1 MPSPAGPGRTR
12 PVCASEASS
21 GSLASVPTGPVQ
33 LTRPATLT
41 WLPSVSVTSRPVPD
55 RRADATVPVCR
66 TRRPAS
72 ANGVQPARGLG
83 GHPVPRDLPRASV
96 LLDEPALVVVTQAL
110 PQLRGHRPE
119 AVDRRA
125 PVAGLGD
132 RPLDVGVD
140 DPVQLLERADPG
152 DARRRRH
159 QRGGR
164 HPVRRGHQVVPRD
177 RVQGP
182 PRTVRSDRD
191 VDHGQPGADQQEVT
205 VGQLVVPGVRD
216 IGTAEPGRRPVGA
229 RRGPGGEHDGA
240 GDDRLTRGEA
250 HREPVTAPGDPDHG
264 FLPAF
269 EAGVA
274 GVLRRG
280 LQQAVDVVAVH
291 RARDEVL
298 RLRFRVVVVAHPAEE
313 VLGVPREGTHPA
325 GGDVEQ
331 VAFVGRGVRRP
342 AARSSGWG
350 RPARSGSAATGWSP
364 GARPSAHPRH
374 RPPPRR
380 HSSRPRL
387 HASDPPLKSS
397 NQVY

>member
-1 MPSPAGPGRTR
+1 MCQRGEQRVLDERADRTR
-12 PVCASEASS
+12 AVDQTRDLD
-21 GSLASVPTGPVQ
+21 LAAVGQ
-33 LTRPATLT
+33 RDLETRP
-41 WLPSVSVTSRPVPD
+41 
-55 RRADATVPVCR
+55 
-66 TRRPAS
+66 RPAS
-72 ANGVQPARGLG
+72 RRDRPGVPDEATGVGNGLQPARGLG
-83 GHPVPRDLPRASV
+83 GHPVPPDLPRASV

-110 PQLRGHRPE
+110 PQLCGHRPE

-125 PVAGLGD
+125 PVAGLGNGH
-132 RPLDVGVD
+132 LDVGVD

-152 DARRRRH
+152 DARRRGH

-182 PRTVRSDRD
+182 SRTVRRDRD
-191 VDHGQPGADQQEVT
+191 VDHRQPGADQQEVT
-205 VGQLVVPGVRD
+205 VGQLVVPGVRHV
-216 IGTAEPGRRPVGA
+216 GTADPGRCPVGA

-240 GDDRLTRGEA
+240 GHDRLTRGQA
-250 HREPVTAPGDPDHG
+250 HREPVTASGDPDHG

-298 RLRFRVVVVAHPAEE
+298 RLRFLVVVVAHPAEE
-313 VLGVPREGTHPA
+313 VLGVPREGAHAA

-331 VAFVGRGVRRP
+331 VAFVGRGVRRSAP
-342 AARSSGWG
+342 GRRGSG

-364 GARPSAHPRH
+364 GARPSGHPRH

-380 HSSRPRL
+380 RSCRPRL
-387 HASDPPLKSS
+387 HASDQPLKSS